1 MNIEVADKVSQI
13 MGMSLKMIK
22 VFQQIKKFSGENS
35 HVFISGENGTYK
47 EIVAKTIHFH
57 SLRSK
62 NPFITI
68 DLNTIPK
75 ELIEIELF
83 GNIKSKQSDTQEKNK
98 CKLKEANGG
107 SLYINSIEE
116 MDFYLQDKLISFI
129 KNKSIDENNVVDF
142 DLRIICASS
151 KSFPEMIKRRQLRE
165 SFSAI
170 FHNAYIRIPA
180 LREMKE
186 DILNFAEYFLEE
198 NIKKFNLETKQ
209 FSKDAR
215 NFLQRYDWPGNIREL
230 ENTIKK
236 ASILS
241 CGPVISKKD
250 LIIDDIGQY
259 SLEEFLEMKLKR
271 YLKEMT
277 GLKNCNLYSSVISE
291 VEKSL
296 ITIVL
301 KETNFNQ
308 IKTSKTLGINRNTL
322 RSKIKEYK
330 IKI

>member
-1 MNIEVADKVSQI
+1 MNIEVADKFPQI

-22 VFQQIKKFSGENS
+22 VFQQIKKFSGKNS

-47 EIVAKTIHFH
+47 EIVAKSIHSN

-68 DLNTIPK
+68 DLNAIPK
-75 ELIEIELF
+75 ELIEVELF
-83 GNIKSKQSDTQEKNK
+83 GNKS
-98 CKLKEANGG
+98 KLKEANGG
-107 SLYINSIEE
+107 SLYINCIEE
-116 MDFYLQDKLISFI
+116 MDFNLQDKLISFI
-129 KNKSIDENNVVDF
+129 KNKSIDENDVVDF
-142 DLRIICASS
+142 DVRIICASS
-151 KSFPEMIKRRQLRE
+151 KSLPEMIKRRQMQE
-165 SFSAI
+165 SLSAI
-170 FHNAYIRIPA
+170 FNNAYIRIPA
-180 LREMKE
+180 LRERKE
-186 DILNFAEYFLEE
+186 DILNLAEYFLEE

-215 NFLQRYDWPGNIREL
+215 NFLQRHDWPGNIREL

-241 CGPVISKKD
+241 CGPIITRKD

-277 GLKNCNLYSSVISE
+277 ELKNCNIHSSVMSE

-296 ITIVL
+296 IAIVL
-301 KETNFNQ
+301 KETGFNQ
-308 IKTSKTLGINRNTL
+308 IKASKTLGINRNTL
-322 RSKIKEYK
+322 RAKIKEYK

>member
-1 MNIEVADKVSQI
+1 MNIGVADKFPQI

-22 VFQQIKKFSGENS
+22 VFQQIKKFSGKNS
-35 HVFISGENGTYK
+35 HVFIYGENGTYK
-47 EIVAKTIHFH
+47 EIVAKTIHSH

-68 DLNTIPK
+68 DLNAIPK
-75 ELIEIELF
+75 ELIEIELL
-83 GNIKSKQSDTQEKNK
+83 GNIKSKQSDAQEKNK
-98 CKLKEANGG
+98 SKLKMANGG
-107 SLYINSIEE
+107 SLYINGIEK

-142 DLRIICASS
+142 DVRIICASS
-151 KSFPEMIKRRQLRE
+151 KSLPEMIKRRQLQE
-165 SFSAI
+165 SLSAI

-180 LREMKE
+180 LRERKE
-186 DILNFAEYFLEE
+186 DILNLAEYFLEE

-215 NFLQRYDWPGNIREL
+215 SFLQRHNWPGNIREL

-241 CGPVISKKD
+241 CGPIITKKD

-271 YLKEMT
+271 YLQEMIE
-277 GLKNCNLYSSVISE
+277 LKNCNLHSSVMSE

-296 ITIVL
+296 IAIVL
-301 KETNFNQ
+301 KETGFNQ
-308 IKTSKTLGINRNTL
+308 IKASKTLGINRNTL
-322 RSKIKEYK
+322 RAKIKEYK